1 MATSLAERARRAEP
15 QLVQV
20 NVRMEADLKQRLI
33 ALAES
38 ERISL
43 TDLIRVACED
53 ALEKYG
59 EPPPPRQ
66 RRRRT

>member
-15 QLVQV
+15 EYVQV
-20 NVRMEADLKQRLI
+20 NVRMEIDLKQRLV

-53 ALEKYG
+53 ALEKYK
-59 EPPPPRQ
+59 PPPRS
-66 RRRRT
+66 RRRGT

>member
-1 MATSLAERARRAEP
+1 MMSLSERVRKEEP
-15 QLVQV
+15 QTVQV

-53 ALEKYG
+53 ALEKYK
-59 EPPPPRQ
+59 PPPRS
-66 RRRRT
+66 RRRGT